1 MANVEGWWD
10 KQRRCPLRCPY
21 DVDYTGCLG
30 RDRENLFFKLQ
41 FLVVPTPHNRESKAN
56 GELKLNRNYG
66 AAGAMQGCTLRGFD
80 VLGVGVWVGWACRFG
95 VSDLRN
101 LQGLPDSS
109 LELYTAIPK
118 QGSQVAAGS
127 QGLNF
132 KNRQRL

>member
-1 MANVEGWWD
+1 M
-10 KQRRCPLRCPY
+10 
-21 DVDYTGCLG
+21 
-30 RDRENLFFKLQ
+30 
-41 FLVVPTPHNRESKAN
+41 VVPTPHNRESKAN

-109 LELYTAIPK
+109 LELYTGYTQARVPSCCR
-118 QGSQVAAGS
+118 QPGSQFQEPPKAVKHVVASMDRGTP
-127 QGLNF
+127 
-132 KNRQRL
+132 R